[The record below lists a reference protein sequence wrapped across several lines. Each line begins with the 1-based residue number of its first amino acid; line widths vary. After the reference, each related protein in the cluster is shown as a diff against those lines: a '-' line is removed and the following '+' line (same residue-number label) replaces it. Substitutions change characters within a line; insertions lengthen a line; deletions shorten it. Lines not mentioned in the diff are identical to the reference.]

1 MREGFKQFNKHMVR
15 KRIWHFTI
23 EFWLMLPF
31 ISTGTYFK
39 LLHLEIS
46 GDLEILEI
54 IGDDISTGIWGILFS
69 TC

>member
-1 MREGFKQFNKHMVR
+1 MVR
-15 KRIWHFTI
+15 ERIWHFTI
-23 EFWLMLPF
+23 EFWLMPF

-46 GDLEILEI
+46 GESEILEMI
-54 IGDDISTGIWGILFS
+54 RDDISTGIWCILFS